1 MTGWCY
7 NKPNKR
13 NMKGILVYHNL
24 DV

>member
-7 NKPNKR
+7 NKRNKR